1 VLAAFLLRVR
11 AFPHCEEASVP
22 RHVNE
27 HLTADELKVL
37 SIRECAA
44 LNGISWM
51 TLKRRIKAGDGPRII
66 QISPKRIGV
75 RVIDNAK
82 WQASRLRT

>member
-1 VLAAFLLRVR
+1 VR
-11 AFPHCEEASVP
+11 ASPHYEEASVP
-22 RHVNE
+22 RQNE

-51 TLKRRIKAGDGPRII
+51 TLKRRIKAGDGPQII

-75 RVIDNAK
+75 RVIDNRR
-82 WQASRLRT
+82 WQEARLRSA